1 MVWTRN
7 LYLPR
12 HPMGLSMGIQRHK
25 REPTTKD
32 YYQIRTRMTTL
43 CGAASGTGT
52 PPSPFCRTAAGQ
64 PPSLFPYASN
74 RLPPPSSPV
83 QSTNRQRHPSCMHLR
98 QFACARTV
106 LKYRS
111 VWDSPSLYTAGGIL
125 TNSRLWIRGD
135 TVGSPLVSGC
145 VEGLRGPEGT
155 IIY

>member
-1 MVWTRN
+1 MFGHATCTYRGTLWDCPWEFNVTIAN
-7 LYLPR
+7 QQPR
-12 HPMGLSMGIQRHK
+12 TTTESGHEQRH
-25 REPTTKD
+25 R
-32 YYQIRTRMTTL
+32 
-43 CGAASGTGT
+43 GAASGTGT
-52 PPSPFCRTAAGQ
+52 TPSPFCRTAAGQ

-111 VWDSPSLYTAGGIL
+111 VWDSPSLYTAGGIW

-155 IIY
+155 KED